1 MFGTSSMVLV
11 YGITG
16 VLGLVLVFV
25 GVIAIALYFQTKKI
39 TKEVIAANDFEN
51 EVRNSVNF

>member
-1 MFGTSSMVLV
+1 MVLV

-39 TKEVIAANDFEN
+39 TKEAIAANDFEN